1 MAPLRDENAGT
12 PSETRAARLETHGRE
27 GAERQLGA
35 CGTQV
40 YSFRSSDGRQARS
53 RAEAWAPHHP
63 AEGRE
68 AAGRAD
74 GSAPTTGGRR
84 GRGRENTERKRT
96 RPRANGRMCERMSE
110 RWGAG
115 GGVGP
120 TRRGAPRVLSA
131 WPARPHATLPRP
143 RSRGLSPHSP
153 HGEAAGHQPPRRS
166 RGPAQAEGPSAPQ
179 GPVLQRGGPRG
190 YWAVTSLAGSI

>member
-12 PSETRAARLETHGRE
+12 PSETRAARLDAHGRE
-27 GAERQLGA
+27 GAERKLGA
-35 CGTQV
+35 CATQV
-40 YSFRSSDGRQARS
+40 YSFRSSDGQQARS

-96 RPRANGRMCERMSE
+96 RPRANGRMCE
-110 RWGAG
+110 
-115 GGVGP
+115 
-120 TRRGAPRVLSA
+120 
-131 WPARPHATLPRP
+131 
-143 RSRGLSPHSP
+143 
-153 HGEAAGHQPPRRS
+153 
-166 RGPAQAEGPSAPQ
+166 
-179 GPVLQRGGPRG
+179 
-190 YWAVTSLAGSI
+190 